1 MFASCLIACVFCCAH
16 RFDTE
21 WIGREKYIQTGSLV
35 ADKRKIYLID
45 NGAQYIFLWLYM
57 FYPTATPSNVY
68 QQWFFCET
76 QNWRNIWRVHFF
88 HRLALHLLLS
98 NRTVAVL
105 ILSCYIDK
113 KCRSKYEIEN
123 RLINFHLPYHVLRM
137 CKAFIRDIES
147 NIASIVKFWI

>member
-1 MFASCLIACVFCCAH
+1 MFFFLRASL
-16 RFDTE
+16 RY
-21 WIGREKYIQTGSLV
+21 WMNWSG
-35 ADKRKIYLID
+35 KIYTNREPCRRQTENL
-45 NGAQYIFLWLYM
+45 
-57 FYPTATPSNVY
+57 SNR
-68 QQWFFCET
+68 QWCAIHIPMTIYVLSNSHTVQCISTTIFCET
-76 QNWRNIWRVHFF
+76 ENLRNIWRVHFF